1 MTASTEPGAIHG
13 VESIC
18 RVLRATDC
26 GFIPPQAG
34 GAPTSRGY
42 RAAKA
47 RPRCARA
54 IRDDVLVE
62 EVKRL
67 HAQNYGVYGHRKMW
81 HAMRREGWLIGRD
94 QTARLMRIAGLH
106 GVRRGRRPFTTVPSK
121 LPDHRPDLVERDF
134 HALTPDMLWV
144 ADITYVRTVSGF
156 AYTAFITDACTRKI
170 VGWSVAS
177 SLTTQALPM
186 IALQQAIATTPTA
199 RQGGR
204 LVHHS
209 DRGVQGGFNWSSQ
222 HLDVEGVGDGS
233 ERQGPE
239 HEGRA
244 TGVAAP
250 VACRSSVAPT
260 DAFPWA
266 PTPVTFAASRTAV
279 LAPDRHGRHNGGSLP
294 RGRRVVPRRCALVST
309 RWRHATDQPGR
320 AVRALSQFRRT

>member
-1 MTASTEPGAIHG
+1 MSHVTFTAPDLTTFCCLDELGLEVVGQHITAERAVVACRVVEADDWCRRCGCQGAPRDTVIRRLAHTPWGHRPTILQVRVRRYRCTGCGHVWRQDTSAAAEPRATLSRGGLAWGLEALVLDHLPVSRIAASLGVDWTTANDAVLAEGRRLLIDDRHRFDG
-13 VESIC
+13 VEIIGVDEHVW
-18 RVLRATDC
+18 RHTK
-26 GFIPPQAG
+26 
-34 GAPTSRGY
+34 RG
-42 RAAKA
+42 
-47 RPRCARA
+47 
-54 IRDDVLVE
+54 
-62 EVKRL
+62 
-67 HAQNYGVYGHRKMW
+67 
-81 HAMRREGWLIGRD
+81 
-94 QTARLMRIAGLH
+94 
-106 GVRRGRRPFTTVPSK
+106 
-121 LPDHRPDLVERDF
+121 
-134 HALTPDMLWV
+134 
-144 ADITYVRTVSGF
+144 
-156 AYTAFITDACTRKI
+156 
-170 VGWSVAS
+170 
-177 SLTTQALPM
+177 
-186 IALQQAIATTPTA
+186 
-199 RQGGR
+199 
-204 LVHHS
+204 
-209 DRGVQGGFNWSSQ
+209 DRGGFNWSSQ

>member
-1 MTASTEPGAIHG
+1 MIVDYIDSHRESMG
-13 VESIC
+13 VEPIC
-18 RVLRATDC
+18 TVLTEAGVPIAPSTYYAHRAAPVTPAALEQAYLINALIDLWRANWCVYGARKLWRAALRAD
-26 GFIPPQAG
+26 
-34 GAPTSRGY
+34 
-42 RAAKA
+42 
-47 RPRCARA
+47 
-54 IRDDVLVE
+54 
-62 EVKRL
+62 L
-67 HAQNYGVYGHRKMW
+67 HV
-81 HAMRREGWLIGRD
+81 GRD
-94 QTARLMRIAGLH
+94 QVARLMAIGGITGA
-106 GVRRGRRPFTTVPSK
+106 VRGRHRTRTTQR
-121 LPDHRPDLVERDF
+121 DEQAARHPDLVGRGWNRPTGLDQ
-134 HALTPDMLWV
+134 LWV
-144 ADITYVRTVSGF
+144 ADFSYVWTLTGF
-156 AYTAFITDACTRKI
+156 VYVAFVVDVHSRRILGWRVTADKRASLVTDALR
-170 VGWSVAS
+170 
-177 SLTTQALPM
+177 QALDVRERGHFRWC
-186 IALQQAIATTPTA
+186 AT
-199 RQGGR
+199 G
-204 LVHHS
+204 LICHS
-209 DRGVQGGFNWSSQ
+209 DAGSQGGFNWSSQ